1 MNVRVTVFTMLA
13 ALAPAL
19 DGCST
24 SEASSL
30 LCSCAQCGVIRSIDT
45 LTAWGDPPA
54 ESAVGGAIIERPIA
68 PPGMFRRAETHTVY
82 TVRIRM
88 DRGGARD
95 VMLGARGDL
104 HVGDRVE
111 IREGRVVQ
119 L

>member
-1 MNVRVTVFTMLA
+1 MNVRVTVF
-13 ALAPAL
+13 ALGTALMPAL
-19 DGCST
+19 SSCSS

-30 LCSCAQCGVIRSIDT
+30 LCTCAQCGVIRSIDSR
-45 LTAWGDPPA
+45 TAWGDPPA
-54 ESAVGGAIIERPIA
+54 ESAVSGAIIEHPIV
-68 PPGMFRRAETHTVY
+68 PPGMFRRAETHTIY

-95 VMLGARGDL
+95 LMVGARGEL

-111 IREGRVVQ
+111 IRDGRVVQ

>member
-1 MNVRVTVFTMLA
+1 MNVRVTLFAVCG

-19 DGCST
+19 SGCTS

-30 LCSCAQCGVIRSIDT
+30 LCTCAQCGVIRSIDSRM
-45 LTAWGDPPA
+45 AWGDPPA
-54 ESAVGGAIIERPIA
+54 ESTVGGAIIEHELA
-68 PPGMFRRAETHTVY
+68 PAAMFRREETHTIY
-82 TVRIRM
+82 SVRIRM

-95 VMLGARGDL
+95 VMLGSRGDL

-111 IREGRVVQ
+111 IRDGREVQ